1 MKSHLDISVDDYTNE
16 IFVTHLITYIQ
27 YTAGTNKGE
36 TAQGDVFND
45 PFRLGK
51 VDVNYT
57 SAKVVEAKTA
67 VAAGGA
73 VSGTINW
80 TPVVPGSVEFVI
92 GADTYRD
99 DGEGKIFKGR
109 TVTTQNTTDAM
120 GNIIPA
126 GTVINPGIEVVG
138 GTIDYKTGAYSFTDA
153 GLTEATAVLCNYC
166 YNNQVIPQNDIPMVN
181 AEIKAMPLLAKAR
194 RVAVY
199 YSQIAAYQAKN
210 DYGLDLGAQLAEK
223 AVAQLSYEIDTEV
236 CNLLIDNAASD
247 GELVFSK
254 TLPVGVSKA
263 QHYEGFTEIVEIA
276 KQKIYDKTKR
286 FAPNYMLAA
295 SNILPILSFI
305 NGFQAAPTSSING
318 PYFAG

>member
-1 MKSHLDISVDDYTNE
+1 MSGY
-16 IFVTHLITYIQ
+16 ITYIQ
-27 YTAGTNKGE
+27 YTAGSNKGE

-126 GTVINPGIEVVG
+126 GTVINPGTEVVG
-138 GTIDYKTGAYSFTDA
+138 GTIDYKTGAYSFTDVS
-153 GLTEATAVLCNYC
+153 LTEATAVLCNYC

-199 YSQIAAYQAKN
+199 YLN
-210 DYGLDLGAQLAEK
+210 R
-223 AVAQLSYEIDTEV
+223 VA
-236 CNLLIDNAASD
+236 
-247 GELVFSK
+247 
-254 TLPVGVSKA
+254 
-263 QHYEGFTEIVEIA
+263 
-276 KQKIYDKTKR
+276 
-286 FAPNYMLAA
+286 
-295 SNILPILSFI
+295 
-305 NGFQAAPTSSING
+305 
-318 PYFAG
+318 